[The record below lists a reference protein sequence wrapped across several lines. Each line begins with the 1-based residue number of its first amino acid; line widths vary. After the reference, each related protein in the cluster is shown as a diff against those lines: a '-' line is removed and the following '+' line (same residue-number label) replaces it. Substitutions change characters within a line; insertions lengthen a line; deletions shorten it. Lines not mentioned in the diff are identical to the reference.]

1 MATPIVF
8 TAADWAANMNPDGR
22 ELGMWFHDTDSHQ
35 GYYVSY
41 EAFQSPGLALVRTE
55 LETRISL
62 EDLQNDINAA
72 GATNLICIRQCLGFH
87 ELNTALAAAETAM
100 NDPMP

>member
-1 MATPIVF
+1 
-8 TAADWAANMNPDGR
+8 MNPDGR

-62 EDLQNDINAA
+62 EDLQNDI
-72 GATNLICIRQCLGFH
+72 TQQVDKFDMYQTVSWIR
-87 ELNTALAAAETAM
+87 
-100 NDPMP
+100 

>member
-1 MATPIVF
+1 MDGGVVTFTVTHAMDWSASRQLPFEIATPIVF

-41 EAFQSPGLALVRTE
+41 EAFQSPGSALVRTE
-55 LETRISL
+55 LK
-62 EDLQNDINAA
+62 QK
-72 GATNLICIRQCLGFH
+72 
-87 ELNTALAAAETAM
+87 LA
-100 NDPMP
+100 